1 MSKFQSRTSKI
12 ALASVLAT
20 SAIIPAVAAS
30 AAETTPSRSMPDG
43 KYTIDFTITDT
54 TQQLAKYVKG
64 PATLI
69 IDGGKFAIQLSAD
82 ATVMNMLT
90 KVEVNGENVIQEV
103 NGQKVI
109 LIPVERPG
117 GTVKGEGT
125 VKVGDKEIPTS
136 FELTLDPTTIKA
148 PETAPEEKVEFVPG
162 KTFKQ
167 VKDGEYAITFD
178 AYDPKTNK
186 GGYAA
191 ISNHLEKDAKLIV
204 KDGKYSV
211 QLTVTEKG
219 SPMIADLKVAGAEA
233 ELVSEEGKKVYNFA
247 INSISDLVEAEIH
260 VVVAA
265 ANMDKWYQ
273 FGFAIDTANLELP
286 EVTEET
292 PNVEQPVEAGEELP
306 LYIYKDKTNEISVM
320 ATYVKPTV
328 TVTETENNFL
338 VDLTFVQGQYL
349 NKLTIQGATIADE
362 KVVEAGDNTTKIYTI
377 ETTNLDAVYTAT
389 VDVSVDA
396 GPVKYDSVYPVQ
408 LQFGGKKNP
417 FTDITKLGDYGNI
430 VALYSIGL
438 FKEADKFN
446 PNGKVKRSQ
455 FALMLNRYL
464 ELDTT
469 AKNPFTDV
477 TSFDAE
483 TQKAVNALSA
493 SGIMN
498 GTSATTFAPT
508 QDITRQQAAVIIYRV
523 LENAGYK
530 ATGAKVPFSDV
541 KTSNKE
547 VETAI
552 AELNALGIMT
562 GHEGKFNPTNTL
574 TRSQM
579 AKVILNTLYMLE
591 S

>member
-20 SAIIPAVAAS
+20 SAIVPAVAAS

-69 IDGGKFAIQLSAD
+69 IEGGKYAIQLSAEP
-82 ATVMNMLT
+82 TVMNMLT
-90 KVEVNGENVIQEV
+90 KVEVNGVSVIQEV

-109 LIPVERPG
+109 YIPVERPG
-117 GTVKGEGT
+117 GTVKGEGA

-136 FELTLDPTTIKA
+136 FEITLDPTTIKS
-148 PETAPEEKVEFVPG
+148 PEAAPEEKVEFVPG

-186 GGYAA
+186 GGYTS
-191 ISNHLEKDAKLIV
+191 ISSHLEKDAKLIV

-211 QLTVTEKG
+211 QLTITEK
-219 SPMIADLKVAGAEA
+219 SAPMIAGLKVAGAEA
-233 ELVSEEGKKVYNFA
+233 TLVSAEGKKVYNFS
-247 INSISDLVEAEIH
+247 INSISDLAAAEIH
-260 VVVAA
+260 VVVPT
-265 ANMDKWYQ
+265 ANMDKWYP
-273 FGFAIDTANLELP
+273 FGFAINTADLTLP
-286 EVTEET
+286 EVTE
-292 PNVEQPVEAGEELP
+292 VEQPAAEEYP

-328 TVTETENNFL
+328 TVTETEESFL

-349 NKLTIQGATIADE
+349 NKIDIKGATIANE
-362 KVVEAGDNTTKIYTI
+362 KTVEAGENTTKIYTI

-396 GPVKYDSVYPVQ
+396 GPVKYDSTYPVQ
-408 LQFGGKKNP
+408 LQFGGKQNP
-417 FTDITKLGDYGNI
+417 FKDITKLGDYGNI
-430 VALYSIGL
+430 VTLYSIGL

-464 ELDTT
+464 GLDTT
-469 AKNPFTDV
+469 AKNPFKDV

-483 TQKAVNALSA
+483 TQKAVTALSA

-508 QDITRQQAAVIIYRV
+508 QEITRQQAAVIIYRV
-523 LENAGYK
+523 LEGAGYK

-547 VETAI
+547 VTTAI

-562 GHEGKFNPTNTL
+562 GNEGKFNPTNTL

-579 AKVILNTLYMLE
+579 AKVILNTLYVLE

>member
-1 MSKFQSRTSKI
+1 MSKFQSRSTKI

-20 SAIIPAVAAS
+20 SAIVPAVAAS
-30 AAETTPSRSMPDG
+30 AETPSRSMPDG
-43 KYTIDFTITDT
+43 QYTIDFTITDT
-54 TQQLAKYVKG
+54 TQQLAKYIQG

-69 IDGGKFAIQLSAD
+69 IEDGKYFIQLSAD

-90 KVEVNGENVIQEV
+90 KVEVDGVSVIKEV

-109 LIPVERPG
+109 YIPVERPG
-117 GTVKGEGT
+117 GTVKGEGA
-125 VKVGDKEIPTS
+125 VAVGGKEIPTA

-148 PETAPEEKVEFVPG
+148 PEAAEEEKVEFVPG

-186 GGYAA
+186 GDYAA
-191 ISNHLEKDAKLIV
+191 ITNHLEKDAKLIV

-211 QLTVTEKG
+211 ELTVTEKS
-219 SPMIADLKVAGAEA
+219 SPMIAGLKVAGADA
-233 ELVSEEGKKVYNFA
+233 TLVSEEGKKVYSFTLK
-247 INSISDLVEAEIH
+247 SISDLVEAGIH
-260 VVVAA
+260 VVVPA
-265 ANMDKWYQ
+265 ANMDKWYE
-273 FGFAIDTANLELP
+273 FGFAINTANLDLP
-286 EVTEET
+286 EVTEE
-292 PNVEQPVEAGEELP
+292 QPVEVGEELP

-320 ATYVKPTV
+320 STYVKPTV
-328 TVTETENNFL
+328 TVTETANEFL

-349 NKLTIQGATIADE
+349 NKFNIEGATIADE
-362 KVVEAGDNTTKIYTI
+362 KTTEVDGNTVKIYTI
-377 ETTNLDAVYTAT
+377 ATTNLDAVYTAT

-408 LQFGGKKNP
+408 LQFGGKINP

-430 VALYSIGL
+430 VTLYSIGL

-464 ELDTT
+464 NLDTT
-469 AKNPFTDV
+469 AKNPFKDV
-477 TSFDAE
+477 SSFDAE
-483 TQKAVNALSA
+483 TQKAVTALSDY
-493 SGIMN
+493 GIMN
-498 GTSATTFAPT
+498 GTSATAFEPT
-508 QDITRQQAAVIIYRV
+508 KEITRQQAAVIIYRV
-523 LENAGYK
+523 LEGAGYK
-530 ATGAKVPFSDV
+530 ATGASVPFKDV
-541 KTSNKE
+541 TTSNKE
-547 VETAI
+547 ALTAI

-562 GHEGKFNPTNTL
+562 GNEGKFNPTNTL

-579 AKVILNTLYMLE
+579 AKVILNTLYVVE
-591 S
+591 N

>member
-69 IDGGKFAIQLSAD
+69 IEGGKYAIQLSAEP
-82 ATVMNMLT
+82 TVMNMLT
-90 KVEVNGENVIQEV
+90 KVEVNGVSVIQEV

-109 LIPVERPG
+109 YIPVERPG
-117 GTVKGEGT
+117 GTVKGEGA

-136 FELTLDPTTIKA
+136 FEITLDPTTIKS
-148 PETAPEEKVEFVPG
+148 PEVAPEEKVEFVPG

-186 GGYAA
+186 GDYTS
-191 ISNHLEKDAKLIV
+191 ISSHLEKDAKLIV

-211 QLTVTEKG
+211 QLTITEK
-219 SPMIADLKVAGAEA
+219 SAPMIAGLKVAGAEA
-233 ELVSEEGKKVYNFA
+233 TLVSAEGKKVYNFS
-247 INSISDLVEAEIH
+247 INSISDLAAAEIH
-260 VVVAA
+260 VVVPT
-265 ANMDKWYQ
+265 ANMDKWYP
-273 FGFAIDTANLELP
+273 FGFAINTADLTLP
-286 EVTEET
+286 EVTE
-292 PNVEQPVEAGEELP
+292 VEQPAAEAEEYP

-328 TVTETENNFL
+328 TVTETEESFL

-349 NKLTIQGATIADE
+349 NKFDIKGATIANE
-362 KVVEAGDNTTKIYTI
+362 KTVEAGENTTKIYTI

-396 GPVKYDSVYPVQ
+396 GPVKYDSTYPVQ
-408 LQFGGKKNP
+408 LQFGGKQNP
-417 FTDITKLGDYGNI
+417 FKDITKLGDYGNI
-430 VALYSIGL
+430 VTLYSIGL

-464 ELDTT
+464 GLDTT
-469 AKNPFTDV
+469 AKNPFKDV

-483 TQKAVNALSA
+483 TQKAVTALSA

-508 QDITRQQAAVIIYRV
+508 QEITRQQAAVIIYRV
-523 LENAGYK
+523 LEGAGYK

-547 VETAI
+547 VATAI

-562 GHEGKFNPTNTL
+562 GNEGKFNPTNTL

-579 AKVILNTLYMLE
+579 AKVILNTLYVLE